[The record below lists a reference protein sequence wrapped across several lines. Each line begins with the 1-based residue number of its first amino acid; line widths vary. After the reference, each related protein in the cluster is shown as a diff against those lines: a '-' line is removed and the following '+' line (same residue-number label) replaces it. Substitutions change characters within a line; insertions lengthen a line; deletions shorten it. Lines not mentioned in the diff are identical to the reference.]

1 VNTKF
6 EAISQDFR
14 SNKWLRTMARGS
26 RLILLLT
33 AFASPLCA
41 QWTPAWSDE
50 FDGPAGSF
58 PDPTNWAFEVGNNN
72 GWGNAE
78 LEVYCSP
85 GSNVAPCDAFHP
97 NVFMDGNGNLVIR
110 AIRNQSGTWTS
121 TRMKTEGL
129 RQFQYGRIE
138 ARIKLT
144 VGNGLW
150 PAFWMLGSDITTVP
164 WPGCGE
170 QDIMEWVDFYTPNST
185 SSTAHGPGYSGGSGI
200 GGRFF
205 FPNGGQ
211 INDDS
216 FHTYGVVWSPY
227 KMQFYRDDWTQ
238 PFLTV
243 TPSSIPPG
251 SQWVYNNPFFI
262 LLNEAVGSSHSFSG
276 PPDVTTPNPADMLV
290 DYVRVL
296 RWNSGAPGVPRN
308 LRANSRA
315 SNQIELK
322 WESGHG
328 APGNASSGGVDP
340 NSDAYDIYATTTPN
354 FQPSFNNLVVQNF
367 HGTRYIHQ
375 GLSPSTTFYYQ
386 VRSVSLGGE
395 SASTNPASA
404 TTEPFGHGRGIS
416 MNAGGY
422 AVEQFGTENFSAGG
436 FTNYHNLTIDTSAVE
451 NPAPQSVYQ
460 TEHWGATDWAIPN
473 LNPRASYLLRL
484 HFVENTF
491 SAAGKR
497 LFNVVINGQQ
507 VLTDF
512 DIFATAG
519 AMSKA
524 VVENLIVTPDENGVV
539 SLQFV
544 QGSTDQPTVSGIELL
559 PADCDEDDCENATAT
574 VVSGSSGGTTPSI
587 AVNSGGPAVGTFL
600 ADTDFAGGRMG
611 SSSKFVDISQV
622 INPAPEQVYLTQRVG
637 TGIGSFGYFI
647 PNLIPGATYNV
658 RLHFAE
664 GFFGQ
669 AGSRLFNV
677 AIDGQTVLSNFDIW
691 AAAGAT
697 NRAVIKEYSVTADRY
712 GLVMLQFL
720 VGATNLPSLRGIEL
734 IETAP
739 PSQPMTGSDD

>member
-1 VNTKF
+1 
-6 EAISQDFR
+6 
-14 SNKWLRTMARGS
+14 
-26 RLILLLT
+26 
-33 AFASPLCA
+33 
-41 QWTPAWSDE
+41 
-50 FDGPAGSF
+50 
-58 PDPTNWAFEVGNNN
+58 
-72 GWGNAE
+72 
-78 LEVYCSP
+78 
-85 GSNVAPCDAFHP
+85 
-97 NVFMDGNGNLVIR
+97 
-110 AIRNQSGTWTS
+110 
-121 TRMKTEGL
+121 
-129 RQFQYGRIE
+129 
-138 ARIKLT
+138 
-144 VGNGLW
+144 
-150 PAFWMLGSDITTVP
+150 
-164 WPGCGE
+164 
-170 QDIMEWVDFYTPNST
+170 
-185 SSTAHGPGYSGGSGI
+185 
-200 GGRFF
+200 
-205 FPNGGQ
+205 
-211 INDDS
+211 
-216 FHTYGVVWSPY
+216 
-227 KMQFYRDDWTQ
+227 
-238 PFLTV
+238 
-243 TPSSIPPG
+243 
-251 SQWVYNNPFFI
+251 
-262 LLNEAVGSSHSFSG
+262 
-276 PPDVTTPNPADMLV
+276 MLV

-340 NSDAYDIYATTTPN
+340 DSDAYDIYASTTPN

-422 AVEQFGTENFSAGG
+422 AVEQFGTETFSAGG